1 MNRKGGLALN
11 DLAVVLVAAGD
22 GTRLGA
28 GMPKSLVRVGEQSLL
43 EHALENIVAVAGLAQ
58 IVVASHE
65 NHVPQFEKIVRA
77 KVSSLGAHEIAL
89 AFTPGGNSRQGS
101 ITNALTQ
108 VRGDI
113 KVVLVHDAARAFAD
127 AELFDRVANSVRKT
141 GLSVVPVL
149 PIVDSIKKVDGNVLI
164 AAVDR
169 SELRAAQTPQ
179 GFVAAEL
186 IAAHKSSTSDFT
198 DDAALMQS
206 LGHTVHTVEGDAA
219 AFKITTPADLAYAEL
234 MQSSGSAPAGQ
245 YDQRTGIGTDAH
257 RFSSDQTKPLYLGTL
272 LWPGEIGLEGHSDG
286 DAVSHAIVDAL
297 LAAAGLGDI
306 GSNFGVDRPEYAGA
320 NGTVFIESTL
330 AMLGAKGFSVVN
342 VSVQLIGNR
351 PKLSPRRVEVEAAL
365 TALVGA
371 PVSVGATTTD
381 GLGFLGASEGLAAVA
396 TALIQ
401 KRTDRL

>member
-1 MNRKGGLALN
+1 MN

-28 GMPKSLVRVGEQSLL
+28 GIPKSLVKVGEQSLL
-43 EHALENIVAVAGLAQ
+43 EHALEHIVSVPGLSQ

-65 NHVPQFEKIVRA
+65 NHVPEFELIVRA
-77 KVSSLGAHEIAL
+77 KVASLGAGHL
-89 AFTPGGNSRQGS
+89 GLSFTPGGTSRQGS
-101 ITNALTQ
+101 ITNALAK
-108 VRGDI
+108 VHADLS
-113 KVVLVHDAARAFAD
+113 VVLVHDAARAFAP
-127 AELFDRVANSVRKT
+127 AELFDRVANAVRKT
-141 GLSVVPVL
+141 GLSIVPVL
-149 PIVDSIKKVDGNVLI
+149 PIVDSIKKVDVDVLV

-179 GFVAAEL
+179 GFVAGEL
-186 IAAHKSSTSDFT
+186 IAAHANAKGDFT

-206 LGHTVHTVEGDAA
+206 LGKKVQTVEGDAA

-234 MQSSGSAPAGQ
+234 VQSSGAAWANQ
-245 YDQRTGIGTDAH
+245 IDQRTGIGTDAH
-257 RFSSDQTKPLYLGTL
+257 RFSQNSAKPLYLGTL
-272 LWPGEIGLEGHSDG
+272 VWPGEVGLEGHSDG

-320 NGTVFIESTL
+320 NGTVFIEATL
-330 AMLGAKGFSVVN
+330 AMLAERGYGVVN

-351 PKLSPRRVEVEAAL
+351 PKLSQRRVEVEAAL

-381 GLGFLGASEGLAAVA
+381 GLGFLGSSEGLAAVA

>member
-1 MNRKGGLALN
+1 MN

-28 GMPKSLVRVGEQSLL
+28 GIPKSLVKVGEQSLL
-43 EHALENIVAVAGLAQ
+43 EHALEHIVGASGLAQ

-65 NHVPQFEKIVRA
+65 NHVPEFERIVRA
-77 KVSSLGAHEIAL
+77 KVAALGAGHIAL
-89 AFTPGGNSRQGS
+89 SLTPGGTSRQGS
-101 ITNALTQ
+101 ITNALAK
-108 VRGDI
+108 VHADLS
-113 KVVLVHDAARAFAD
+113 VVLVHDAARAFAP
-127 AELFDRVANSVRKT
+127 AELFDRVANAVRKT
-141 GLSVVPVL
+141 GLSIVPAL
-149 PIVDSIKKVDGNVLI
+149 PIVDSIKRVDGDVLV

-179 GFVAAEL
+179 GFVAGEL
-186 IAAHKSSTSDFT
+186 IAAHANVEGDFT

-206 LGHTVHTVEGDAA
+206 LGKKVQTVEGDAV

-234 MQSSGSAPAGQ
+234 MQSSGAAWANQ
-245 YDQRTGIGTDAH
+245 IDQRTGIGTDAH
-257 RFSSDQTKPLYLGTL
+257 RFSQDSAKPLYLGTL
-272 LWPGEIGLEGHSDG
+272 VWPGEVGLEGHSDG
-286 DAVSHAIVDAL
+286 DALSHAIVDAL

-306 GSNFGVDRPEYAGA
+306 GSNFSVDRPEYAGA
-320 NGTVFIESTL
+320 NGTVFIEATL
-330 AMLGAKGFSVVN
+330 AMLAERGYGVVN

-365 TALVGA
+365 TALIGA

-381 GLGFLGASEGLAAVA
+381 GLGFLGSSEGLAAVA

>member
-1 MNRKGGLALN
+1 MN

-28 GMPKSLVRVGEQSLL
+28 GIPKSLVKVGEQSLL
-43 EHALENIVAVAGLAQ
+43 EHALDHIVGASGLAQ

-65 NHVPQFEKIVRA
+65 NHVPEFERIVRA
-77 KVSSLGAHEIAL
+77 KMTALGADQIEL
-89 AFTPGGNSRQGS
+89 AFTPGGTSRQGS
-101 ITNALTQ
+101 ISNALAK
-108 VRGDI
+108 VHADA
-113 KVVLVHDAARAFAD
+113 KVVLVHDAARAFAP
-127 AELFDRVANSVRKT
+127 AQLFDRVADAVRASSA
-141 GLSVVPVL
+141 SVVPVL
-149 PIVDSIKKVDGNVLI
+149 PIVDSIKKVDGDVLI

-186 IAAHKSSTSDFT
+186 IAAHANADGDFT

-206 LGHTVHTVEGDAA
+206 LGKTVRTVEGAA
-219 AFKITTPADLAYAEL
+219 VAFKITTQADLAYAEL
-234 MQSSGSAPAGQ
+234 MQGGAGVAA
-245 YDQRTGIGTDAH
+245 DQRTGIGTDAH
-257 RFSSDQTKPLYLGTL
+257 RFSQDSTKPLYLGTL
-272 LWPGEIGLEGHSDG
+272 VWPGEVGLEGHSDG

-320 NGTVFIESTL
+320 NGTVFIEATL
-330 AMLGAKGFSVVN
+330 AMLADAGYGVVN